1 MVHRCGTFIF
11 KAIYERLRIDSG
23 TKDQKLAGGPGYMI
37 LRRMGGIEIK
47 ETALH
52 PRGFV
57 KCPLEPKRKPVI
69 LPWGVVSS
77 GCGS

>member
-1 MVHRCGTFIF
+1 
-11 KAIYERLRIDSG
+11 
-23 TKDQKLAGGPGYMI
+23 MI

>member
-1 MVHRCGTFIF
+1 
-11 KAIYERLRIDSG
+11 
-23 TKDQKLAGGPGYMI
+23 
-37 LRRMGGIEIK
+37 MGRIEIK

-69 LPWGVVSS
+69 LLWGWFLLPVEADSSKAGRKVVPVFHQSPLP
-77 GCGS
+77 